1 MKIKIEKICNKIVLI
16 CFGALSFCLTVL
28 SMLETSTE
36 TTIEESRKIIYL
48 SDHPFKHI
56 VVVLGVLLLV
66 CGLQRWKDRRNPA
79 TEGIKEKKDRIAG
92 ILLIFVFGIAGI
104 LYISFTQLQP
114 ISDPGKL
121 QTIADEMLQGD
132 FHQFQEGEYMHRYP
146 FQSGYLLLIYYLMKV
161 AGSREVLIL
170 QFANV
175 LAAVWSY
182 YTVYRMAGRVWNNR
196 NNAILLA
203 EILFTPM
210 LLYTSFVYG
219 NLLSLGMAAEA
230 IYLEYRYFEE
240 KKVCYIPAS
249 AILISVAIVLK
260 SNSLIFFCGML
271 LYGLYQLFREEKI
284 VQKGRI
290 VLILGVFLLVYLAG
304 GKLITRQMERIIR
317 QPLPQ
322 GMPKLTWVA
331 MGLEDGG
338 EAPGYW
344 NGTSVRIYTENDYDA
359 EKTTQAAAEE
369 IKEQIKQF
377 RNNWKNGVK
386 FFAKKTAAQWSEP
399 TFGSIEISRNRESE
413 KPLPGWISGIYEE
426 NENAWYIEL
435 CNLYQTLVYMGT
447 LLYVLTRW
455 KTVRTEELIY
465 AVIVMGGFAFH
476 LFWEGK
482 SQYVMPYFWLLIPY
496 AVMGYEM
503 TGKKL
508 SDISSRY
515 LKNGIYKPGENS

>member
-1 MKIKIEKICNKIVLI
+1 MKIKVEKFCNKIVLV
-16 CFGALSFCLTVL
+16 CFGMLILCLTVL
-28 SMLETSTE
+28 SMVETSAE

-56 VVVLGVLLLV
+56 VVIFGVLFLTW
-66 CGLQRWKDRRNPA
+66 GIQMWKSSRNPV
-79 TEGIKEKKDRIAG
+79 TDGSKDEKGRITG
-92 ILLIFVFGIAGI
+92 ILLIVVCGIVGI

-121 QTIADEMLQGD
+121 QTIAGEMLQGD

-161 AGSREVLIL
+161 AGSGEVLIL

-175 LAAVWSY
+175 LAVVWSY
-182 YTVYRMAGRVWNNR
+182 YTVYRMVGRVWNSR
-196 NNAILLA
+196 NDVILVV

-219 NLLSLGMAAEA
+219 NLLSLGMATEA

-240 KKVCYIPAS
+240 KRIRYIIAS
-249 AILISVAIVLK
+249 AILISIAIVLK
-260 SNSLIFFCGML
+260 SNSLIFFCGMI
-271 LYGLYQLFREEKI
+271 LYMIYQLFREEKI
-284 VQKGRI
+284 VQKGKI
-290 VLILGVFLLVYLAG
+290 ALILGGFILVYLAG
-304 GKLITRQMERIIR
+304 GKLITRQMEKIIR

-344 NGTSVRIYTENDYDA
+344 NGTSVRIYTENDYDTG
-359 EKTTQAAAEE
+359 KTTQAAAEE

-386 FFAKKTAAQWSEP
+386 FCKK
-399 TFGSIEISRNRESE
+399 
-413 KPLPGWISGIYEE
+413 
-426 NENAWYIEL
+426 
-435 CNLYQTLVYMGT
+435 
-447 LLYVLTRW
+447 
-455 KTVRTEELIY
+455 
-465 AVIVMGGFAFH
+465 
-476 LFWEGK
+476 
-482 SQYVMPYFWLLIPY
+482 
-496 AVMGYEM
+496 
-503 TGKKL
+503 
-508 SDISSRY
+508 DSSSV
-515 LKNGIYKPGENS
+515 E

>member
-1 MKIKIEKICNKIVLI
+1 
-16 CFGALSFCLTVL
+16 
-28 SMLETSTE
+28 MLETSTE
-36 TTIEESRKIIYL
+36 TTIEGNRKIIYL
-48 SDHPFKHI
+48 SDHPIKHI
-56 VVVLGVLLLV
+56 VV
-66 CGLQRWKDRRNPA
+66 
-79 TEGIKEKKDRIAG
+79 
-92 ILLIFVFGIAGI
+92 F
-104 LYISFTQLQP
+104 
-114 ISDPGKL
+114 
-121 QTIADEMLQGD
+121 
-132 FHQFQEGEYMHRYP
+132 
-146 FQSGYLLLIYYLMKV
+146 
-161 AGSREVLIL
+161 
-170 QFANV
+170 
-175 LAAVWSY
+175 LA
-182 YTVYRMAGRVWNNR
+182 
-196 NNAILLA
+196 
-203 EILFTPM
+203 
-210 LLYTSFVYG
+210 
-219 NLLSLGMAAEA
+219 
-230 IYLEYRYFEE
+230 
-240 KKVCYIPAS
+240 
-249 AILISVAIVLK
+249 
-260 SNSLIFFCGML
+260 
-271 LYGLYQLFREEKI
+271 
-284 VQKGRI
+284 
-290 VLILGVFLLVYLAG
+290 VFLLVYLAG

-344 NGTSVRIYTENDYDA
+344 NGTSVRIYTENDYDTR
-359 EKTTQAAAEE
+359 KTTQAAAEE

-377 RNNWKNGVK
+377 TNNWKNGVK

-413 KPLPGWISGIYEE
+413 KPLPGWIAGIYEE

-447 LLYVLTRW
+447 VLYVLTRW

-465 AVIVMGGFAFH
+465 AVIVMGGFVFH

>member
-1 MKIKIEKICNKIVLI
+1 MKIKIEKICNKIVLV
-16 CFGALSFCLTVL
+16 CFGALIFCLTVL
-28 SMLETSTE
+28 SMVETSTE
-36 TTIEESRKIIYL
+36 TTIEGNRKIIYL

-56 VVVLGVLLLV
+56 VVILVVLILAWGI
-66 CGLQRWKDRRNPA
+66 QMWKGRRNPA
-79 TEGIKEKKDRIAG
+79 TEGIKDKKGRITG
-92 ILLIFVFGIAGI
+92 ILLIGAFGIAGI
-104 LYISFTQLQP
+104 LYIGFTQLQP

-121 QTIADEMLQGD
+121 QTIAGEMLQGD
-132 FHQFQEGEYMHRYP
+132 FHQFKEGEYMHRYP
-146 FQSGYLLLIYYLMKV
+146 FQSGYLLLIYYLMEV
-161 AGSREVLIL
+161 AGSKEVLIL

-175 LAAVWSY
+175 LAVVWSY
-182 YTVYRMAGRVWNNR
+182 YTIYRMAGRIWNNR
-196 NNAILLA
+196 NNAILLV

-219 NLLSLGMAAEA
+219 NLLSLGMATEA
-230 IYLEYRYFEE
+230 IYLEYRYFEA
-240 KKVCYIPAS
+240 KRIHYITAS

-260 SNSLIFFCGML
+260 SNSLIFFCGMI
-271 LYGLYQLFREEKI
+271 LYGIYQLFREEKM
-284 VQKGRI
+284 VQKGKI

-304 GKLITRQMERIIR
+304 GKLITRQIERIIK

-344 NGTSVRIYTENDYDA
+344 NGTSVRIYTENDYDTG
-359 EKTTQAAAEE
+359 KTIQAAAEE

-377 RNNWKNGVK
+377 SNNWKNGVK

-399 TFGSIEISRNRESE
+399 TFGSIEISRNREPE
-413 KPLPGWISGIYEE
+413 KPLPDWIAGIYEE

-447 LLYVLTRW
+447 ALYVLTRW
-455 KTVRTEELIY
+455 KTVRTEELIL
-465 AVIVMGGFAFH
+465 AVIMMGGFVFH

-496 AVMGYEM
+496 AVLGYESI
-503 TGKKL
+503 GEKL
-508 SDISSRY
+508 TKISGRY
-515 LKNGIYKPGENS
+515 LKNRNYRPGENS

>member
-36 TTIEESRKIIYL
+36 TTIEGNRKIIYL
-48 SDHPFKHI
+48 SDHPIKHI
-56 VVVLGVLLLV
+56 VV
-66 CGLQRWKDRRNPA
+66 
-79 TEGIKEKKDRIAG
+79 
-92 ILLIFVFGIAGI
+92 F
-104 LYISFTQLQP
+104 
-114 ISDPGKL
+114 
-121 QTIADEMLQGD
+121 
-132 FHQFQEGEYMHRYP
+132 
-146 FQSGYLLLIYYLMKV
+146 
-161 AGSREVLIL
+161 
-170 QFANV
+170 
-175 LAAVWSY
+175 LA
-182 YTVYRMAGRVWNNR
+182 
-196 NNAILLA
+196 
-203 EILFTPM
+203 
-210 LLYTSFVYG
+210 
-219 NLLSLGMAAEA
+219 
-230 IYLEYRYFEE
+230 
-240 KKVCYIPAS
+240 
-249 AILISVAIVLK
+249 
-260 SNSLIFFCGML
+260 
-271 LYGLYQLFREEKI
+271 
-284 VQKGRI
+284 
-290 VLILGVFLLVYLAG
+290 VFLLVYLAG

-344 NGTSVRIYTENDYDA
+344 NGTSVRIYTENDYDTR
-359 EKTTQAAAEE
+359 KTTQA
-369 IKEQIKQF
+369 
-377 RNNWKNGVK
+377 
-386 FFAKKTAAQWSEP
+386 AAQWSEP

-413 KPLPGWISGIYEE
+413 KPLPGWIAGIYEE

-447 LLYVLTRW
+447 VLYVLTRW
-455 KTVRTEELIY
+455 KTVRKEELIY
-465 AVIVMGGFAFH
+465 AVIVMGGFVFH

-496 AVMGYEM
+496 AVMRYEM